1 MKYVVVLGD
10 GMADYPVKELGYK
23 TPLQYANKPNMD
35 KLASSGELGL
45 VNTVPL
51 NMKIPGSD
59 IANMSVLGYDPEKYY
74 TGRSPLEA
82 VSMNIDLGEDD
93 LAVRCNLVTLSA
105 EENYE
110 DKTMVDYSSDE
121 ITSEEAAELI
131 KLVDEKLGSN
141 TIRFHAGVSYRHCVV
156 WKLKEDSNLDLT
168 PPHDISTKK
177 IANYLPKT
185 EQGKILLELMKESEK
200 LLKDHPINKD
210 RIKRGLNPANSIWL
224 WGEGRKPY
232 LDSFYNK
239 YKLRGAVVSAVD
251 LIKGIGLCAGLKPL
265 YVKGATGNI
274 NTDFSA
280 KAQIA
285 IDYLLNEGDFVY
297 IHVEAPDECGHRH
310 EIENKVRA
318 IELIDEKVVG
328 PILEQMEKQGDFKIM
343 ILPDHATPLSLRT
356 HTHDPVPYII
366 YDSTNINKSSNLN
379 YDEESAKKTNLI
391 IEKGHKLMDRFLK

>member
-1 MKYVVVLGD
+1 M
-10 GMADYPVKELGYK
+10 
-23 TPLQYANKPNMD
+23 
-35 KLASSGELGL
+35 
-45 VNTVPL
+45 
-51 NMKIPGSD
+51 
-59 IANMSVLGYDPEKYY
+59 
-74 TGRSPLEA
+74 
-82 VSMNIDLGEDD
+82 
-93 LAVRCNLVTLSA
+93 
-105 EENYE
+105 
-110 DKTMVDYSSDE
+110 
-121 ITSEEAAELI
+121 
-131 KLVDEKLGSN
+131 
-141 TIRFHAGVSYRHCVV
+141 
-156 WKLKEDSNLDLT
+156 
-168 PPHDISTKK
+168 
-177 IANYLPKT
+177 
-185 EQGKILLELMKESEK
+185 
-200 LLKDHPINKD
+200 
-210 RIKRGLNPANSIWL
+210 
-224 WGEGRKPY
+224 
-232 LDSFYNK
+232 
-239 YKLRGAVVSAVD
+239 
-251 LIKGIGLCAGLKPL
+251 CAGLKPL